1 MGDQVM
7 VARGSLGL
15 WLCSRERSN

>member
-7 VARGSLGL
+7 VARGSLVL